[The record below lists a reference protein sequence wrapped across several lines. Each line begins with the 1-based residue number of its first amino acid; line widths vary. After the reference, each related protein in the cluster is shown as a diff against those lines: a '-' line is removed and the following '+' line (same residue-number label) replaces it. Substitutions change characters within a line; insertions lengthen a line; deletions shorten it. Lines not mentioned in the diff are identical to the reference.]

1 MSNESSTPSPDPA
14 APAAAASTTGT
25 GTTGAA
31 AGTTAAAPPPA
42 APPPRR
48 TSRIKRFFLWWI
60 AGVVAALAIWTLV
73 ALNWSYSAGDRGGL
87 LQKFE
92 RKGWLCK
99 TYEGQLALYA
109 APGLPPEMWSFTVRD
124 KAVADQIAG
133 LVGERVQLHYVEH
146 RGLPSSCFGETG
158 FFVDRVAPAPSPT
171 PPVLPDATA
180 PAAASPDLSAPP
192 LTPSPP

>member
-1 MSNESSTPSPDPA
+1 MSNESSTPSPDPTKPAAAAA
-14 APAAAASTTGT
+14 APAAQS
-25 GTTGAA
+25 
-31 AGTTAAAPPPA
+31 APTPVV
-42 APPPRR
+42 PPPRKR
-48 TSRIKRFFLWWI
+48 SRIKRFFLWWLAGI
-60 AGVVAALAIWTLV
+60 AAALLIWTLA
-73 ALNWSYSAGDRGGL
+73 ALNWPYSAGDRGGL

-124 KAVADQIAG
+124 KTVAEQVAG

-158 FFVDRVAPAPSPT
+158 FFVDRVTPAPSPT
-171 PPVLPDATA
+171 SPVLPDATT
-180 PAAASPDLSAPP
+180 PGAAATDAVAPSVAAPTAPP
-192 LTPSPP
+192 RAP

>member
-1 MSNESSTPSPDPA
+1 MSNESSTPSPDPSKPAEA
-14 APAAAASTTGT
+14 AAVPAARP
-25 GTTGAA
+25 
-31 AGTTAAAPPPA
+31 APPPVV
-42 APPPRR
+42 PPPRKG
-48 TSRIKRFFLWWI
+48 SRIKRFFLWWLAGI
-60 AGVVAALAIWTLV
+60 AAALLIWTLV
-73 ALNWSYSAGDRGGL
+73 ALNWSYSTGDRGGL

-124 KAVADQIAG
+124 EAVADQVAG

-158 FFVDRVAPAPSPT
+158 FFVDRVTPAPSPT
-171 PPVLPDATA
+171 SPVLPDAA
-180 PAAASPDLSAPP
+180 MPGAAAADAVAPGVAAP
-192 LTPSPP
+192 TATPREP

>member
-1 MSNESSTPSPDPA
+1 VT
-14 APAAAASTTGT
+14 
-25 GTTGAA
+25 
-31 AGTTAAAPPPA
+31 
-42 APPPRR
+42 PPRKR
-48 TSRIKRFFLWWI
+48 SRIKRFFLWWLAGI
-60 AGVVAALAIWTLV
+60 AAALLIWTLA
-73 ALNWSYSAGDRGGL
+73 ALNWPYSAGDRGGL

-124 KAVADQIAG
+124 KTVAEQVAG

-158 FFVDRVAPAPSPT
+158 FFVDRVTPAPSLT
-171 PPVLPDATA
+171 SPVLPDATT
-180 PAAASPDLSAPP
+180 PGAAAADAVAPSVAAPTAPP
-192 LTPSPP
+192 RAP

>member
-1 MSNESSTPSPDPA
+1 MSNESSTPSPDPTKPAAAAA
-14 APAAAASTTGT
+14 APAAQSSPT
-25 GTTGAA
+25 
-31 AGTTAAAPPPA
+31 PVV
-42 APPPRR
+42 PPPRKR
-48 TSRIKRFFLWWI
+48 SRIKRFFLWWLAGI
-60 AGVVAALAIWTLV
+60 AAALLIWTLA
-73 ALNWSYSAGDRGGL
+73 ALNWPYSAGDRGGL

-124 KAVADQIAG
+124 KTVAEQVAG

-158 FFVDRVAPAPSPT
+158 FFVDRVTPAPSPT
-171 PPVLPDATA
+171 SPVLPDATT
-180 PAAASPDLSAPP
+180 PGAAAADAVAPSVAAPTAPP
-192 LTPSPP
+192 RAP

>member
-14 APAAAASTTGT
+14 APPPV
-25 GTTGAA
+25 
-31 AGTTAAAPPPA
+31 AAPPV

-60 AGVVAALAIWTLV
+60 AGIVAALVIWTLV

-99 TYEGQLALYA
+99 KIGRAH
-109 APGLPPEMWSFTVRD
+109 V
-124 KAVADQIAG
+124 
-133 LVGERVQLHYVEH
+133 
-146 RGLPSSCFGETG
+146 
-158 FFVDRVAPAPSPT
+158 
-171 PPVLPDATA
+171 
-180 PAAASPDLSAPP
+180 
-192 LTPSPP
+192 

>member
-1 MSNESSTPSPDPA
+1 MSNESSTPSPDPTKPAAAAA
-14 APAAAASTTGT
+14 APAAQS
-25 GTTGAA
+25 
-31 AGTTAAAPPPA
+31 APTPVVT
-42 APPPRR
+42 PPRKR
-48 TSRIKRFFLWWI
+48 SRIKRFFLWWLAGI
-60 AGVVAALAIWTLV
+60 AAALLIWTLA
-73 ALNWSYSAGDRGGL
+73 ALNWPYSAGDRGGL

-124 KAVADQIAG
+124 KTVAEQVAG

-158 FFVDRVAPAPSPT
+158 FFVDRVTPAPSPT
-171 PPVLPDATA
+171 SPVLPDATT
-180 PAAASPDLSAPP
+180 PGAAAADAVAPSVAAPTAPP
-192 LTPSPP
+192 RAP

>member
-1 MSNESSTPSPDPA
+1 MSNESSTPSPDPTKPAGAAA
-14 APAAAASTTGT
+14 APAAQP
-25 GTTGAA
+25 
-31 AGTTAAAPPPA
+31 APPL
-42 APPPRR
+42 APPPRKR
-48 TSRIKRFFLWWI
+48 SRIKRFFLWWLAGI
-60 AGVVAALAIWTLV
+60 AAALLIWTLV

-109 APGLPPEMWSFTVRD
+109 APGLPPEIWSFTVRD
-124 KAVADQIAG
+124 KAVADQVAG

-158 FFVDRVAPAPSPT
+158 FFVDRVTPAPSPT
-171 PPVLPDATA
+171 SPVLPDATT
-180 PAAASPDLSAPP
+180 PGAAAADAVAPGVAAP
-192 LTPSPP
+192 TATPQAP

>member
-1 MSNESSTPSPDPA
+1 MSNESSTPSPDPTK
-14 APAAAASTTGT
+14 PAAAAAASATGA

-42 APPPRR
+42 VPPPRKR
-48 TSRIKRFFLWWI
+48 SRIKRFFLWWI
-60 AGVVAALAIWTLV
+60 AGVAAALLLWTLV
-73 ALNWSYSAGDRGGL
+73 ALNWPYSTGDRGGL

-109 APGLPPEMWSFTVRD
+109 APGLPPEIWSFTVRD

-146 RGLPSSCFGETG
+146 RGLPSNCFGETG
-158 FFVDRVAPAPSPT
+158 FFVDRVTPAPSPT
-171 PPVLPDATA
+171 PPALPDAAA
-180 PAAASPDLSAPP
+180 PASGVAAEPP
-192 LTPSPP
+192 PP

>member
-1 MSNESSTPSPDPA
+1 MSNGSSTHSPDPAATA
-14 APAAAASTTGT
+14 APAAAA
-25 GTTGAA
+25 AA
-31 AGTTAAAPPPA
+31 ASQPAAPQPAAPQPA
-42 APPPRR
+42 APPPPSRM
-48 TSRIKRFFLWWI
+48 SRIKRFFLWWL
-60 AGVVAALAIWTLV
+60 AGVAAALALWTLV

-124 KAVADQIAG
+124 KAVADQVAG

-146 RGLPSSCFGETG
+146 RGLPSTCFGETG
-158 FFVDRVAPAPSPT
+158 FFVDRVTPAPSPT
-171 PPVLPDATA
+171 PPVLPDA
-180 PAAASPDLSAPP
+180 ASPDAVVPAPSATPA
-192 LTPSPP
+192 TPSPP

>member
-1 MSNESSTPSPDPA
+1 MSNESSTPSPDPTKPAAAAA
-14 APAAAASTTGT
+14 APAARS
-25 GTTGAA
+25 
-31 AGTTAAAPPPA
+31 APPPVVPPPVV
-42 APPPRR
+42 PPPRKR
-48 TSRIKRFFLWWI
+48 SRIKRFFLWWLAGI
-60 AGVVAALAIWTLV
+60 AAALLIWTLV

-124 KAVADQIAG
+124 KAVADQVAG

-158 FFVDRVAPAPSPT
+158 FFVDRVTPAPSPT
-171 PPVLPDATA
+171 SPVLPDATTPGAAAADAVAPGVAA
-180 PAAASPDLSAPP
+180 PAATPRAP
-192 LTPSPP
+192 